1 MTAEFDGIER
11 ELGERIDRSI
21 VWLHGLGA
29 DAGDFLPIV
38 AELGLPKGVRFVFPN
53 APFRPVTINGGMVMR
68 AWYDIRGF
76 GPGSAEDAG
85 GIAASAA
92 LARGLVEREVARGV
106 ARERIVLAG
115 FSQGGAIALHA
126 GLAGSGRIA
135 GILGLS
141 TYLPA
146 AGLLDA
152 AGPVPADIP
161 VRLMHGSD
169 DPVIPLALA
178 RASTATLE
186 ARGVPVEWS
195 TYPMGHEVIWPEIR
209 DITEWLGRV
218 PAR

>member
-1 MTAEFDGIER
+1 MTVEFDGIEKAF
-11 ELGERIDRSI
+11 GEPIDRSI

-29 DAGDFLPIV
+29 DASDFLPIV
-38 AELGLPKGVRFVFPN
+38 AELGLPTGVRFVFPN

-68 AWYDIRGF
+68 AWFDIRGP
-76 GPGSAEDAG
+76 GPAAAEDTG
-85 GIAASAA
+85 SIAASAA

-126 GLAGSGRIA
+126 GLAGAGRIA
-135 GILGLS
+135 GVLGLS
-141 TYLPA
+141 TWLPA

-152 AGPVPADIP
+152 VGPIATEIP
-161 VRLMHGSD
+161 VRLMHGTH
-169 DPVIPLALA
+169 DPVIPLAMA
-178 RASTATLE
+178 RASTAALK
-186 ARGVPVEWS
+186 ALGIHVEWS

-209 DITEWLGRV
+209 DISEWLGRV